1 MFTLEDGK
9 RVASKNHLEILL
21 AASLFVAMSLTA
33 TGVGLAFPVSHR
45 GSAVMAA
52 PNSNAGNAQN
62 IPPINAPTG
71 SCPAPSFSPPTNYP
85 VGDAPSSVTSAD
97 FNNDGNLDLAVV
109 NNTPG
114 TVSSLLGNGM
124 GGFASAGDFAVGT
137 APSDVTSADFNHD
150 GNADLAVARAASS
163 PDNVSVVLGNGMGGF
178 GPPTLMV
185 AGTLPARVG
194 VGDFNEDGHP
204 DMVFSNV
211 NSNNLSVFLG
221 NGMGGFSPP
230 TNFPAGSRPLG
241 IRVGDFNE
249 DGNLDIVVS
258 NNVNPSTISVL
269 LGNGMGGF
277 GAPTSYPSGQDT
289 GPLDIGDF
297 NEDGNLD
304 VAVSSGSAIAV
315 LLGNGSGGFGSPTEY
330 PTGGVSSSIVARDFT
345 LDGHLDL
352 ASANAIPPELA
363 VTVQAGN
370 GAGGFAA
377 PVVFPAG
384 FLSSRAEAGDFNE
397 DGSLDLA
404 VSNSGDDNVSVL
416 LNNCQSA
423 TTSTPTP
430 IIPTASSTVTPTS
443 TPLANTAT
451 QTATPS
457 GTVAATSTATTSTPA
472 PVTSTATRTA
482 VPPTATIAPPTAT
495 ACTVSFTDVPPS
507 NTFYANIRCLACRGI
522 LGGYSDG
529 TFRPNNDITRGQI
542 AKVVSNAAGFNESP
556 GAQIYEDVPPSNT
569 FYAWI
574 NRLSRRGHMGGYNCG
589 GVGEPCGTDNKPYF
603 RPNANATRG
612 QLAKIVASAA
622 QITGT
627 PTGQRYADV
636 EPDSTFYVW
645 IEQLSALGVMGGY
658 ACGRPSEPCDGQ
670 NRPYFRPSNNVTR
683 GQASKIVA
691 NTFFPGCETPQ
702 VGK

>member
-1 MFTLEDGK
+1 MFTMEDGK
-9 RVASKNHLEILL
+9 RVTSKNRLAILL
-21 AASLFVAMSLTA
+21 AASLFIAMSLTA
-33 TGVGLAFPVSHR
+33 TSVSLAFPTSHR
-45 GSAVMAA
+45 EPAVMAA
-52 PNSNAGNAQN
+52 PGSNAGGAHN
-62 IPPINAPTG
+62 IRPISAPVG

-85 VGDAPSSVTSAD
+85 VGEAPSAVTSAD

-114 TVSSLLGNGM
+114 TVSMLLGNGM
-124 GGFASAGDFAVGT
+124 GGFASAGDFAVGN
-137 APSDVTSADFNHD
+137 APSDVTAADFNHD
-150 GNADLAVARAASS
+150 GNADLAVARAGSS
-163 PDNVSVVLGNGMGGF
+163 PDNVSVVLGNGTGGF

-185 AGTLPARVG
+185 AGTLPARVR

-211 NSNNLSVFLG
+211 NSNNVSLFLG

-230 TNFPAGSRPLG
+230 TNFPAGARPLG

-258 NNVNPSTISVL
+258 NNVNPSTVSVL

-277 GAPTSYPSGQDT
+277 GPPTSYPSGQDT

-304 VAVSSGSAIAV
+304 VALSSGSAIAV
-315 LLGNGSGGFGSPTEY
+315 LLGNGSGGFGAPTEH
-330 PTGGVSSSIVARDFT
+330 PTGGVSSSIVVRDFT
-345 LDGHLDL
+345 QDGHLDI
-352 ASANAIPPELA
+352 ASANVIPPEVA

-370 GAGGFAA
+370 GAGGFAP
-377 PVVFPAG
+377 PVIFPAG
-384 FLSSRAEAGDFNE
+384 FLSSSIEAGDFNE
-397 DGSLDLA
+397 DGGLDLA
-404 VSNSGDDNVSVL
+404 VSNSGDDNLSVL
-416 LNNCQSA
+416 LNNCQAA
-423 TTSTPTP
+423 TTTTPTAISTVTLTSTP
-430 IIPTASSTVTPTS
+430 V
-443 TPLANTAT
+443 ANTAT
-451 QTATPS
+451 QTATPT
-457 GTVAATSTATTSTPA
+457 GTVAVTSTATTSATQTITPTATSSTPA
-472 PVTSTATRTA
+472 PVTSTPTRT
-482 VPPTATIAPPTAT
+482 VAPPTAT

-556 GAQIYEDVPPSNT
+556 GAQIYEDVPASNT
-569 FYAWI
+569 FYSWI
-574 NRLSRRGHMGGYNCG
+574 NRLSMRGHMGGYPCG
-589 GVGEPCGTDNKPYF
+589 TVPTEPCGTDNRPYF

-636 EPDSTFYVW
+636 APDSTFYVW

-658 ACGRPSEPCDGQ
+658 ACGRPSEPCDEQ
-670 NRPYFRPSNNVTR
+670 NRPYFRPNNNVTR

-691 NTFFPGCETPQ
+691 NTFFPGCETP
-702 VGK
+702 